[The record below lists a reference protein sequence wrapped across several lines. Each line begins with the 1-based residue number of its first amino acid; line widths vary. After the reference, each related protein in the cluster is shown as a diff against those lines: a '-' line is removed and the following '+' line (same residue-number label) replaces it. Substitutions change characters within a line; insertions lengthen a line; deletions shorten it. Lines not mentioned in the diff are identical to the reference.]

1 MGSFFKYF
9 AIAIFVALFAII
21 FQAYNE
27 SSSLQDLT
35 EVLTNLVKFEKV
47 SRKDVPKIVI
57 GYGSCSDLTVRAVDF
72 LNHSETFSDFSKL
85 SSEKDEIS
93 NFEDFM
99 RSFSFY
105 FSKSAAAERYTPNKE
120 MFLKLVALAK
130 KHNSAEWTL
139 GGNAPIMGTRF
150 LMEQMEVLLAA
161 TMSEKQKMHL
171 INGFDFVDFKPSAD
185 YIDDIHLI
193 LEYKTGDKFGEHTA
207 IRANRYLSY

>member
-9 AIAIFVALFAII
+9 AIATFVALFAII

-35 EVLTNLVKFEKV
+35 EILTNLVKLEKV
-47 SRKDVPKIVI
+47 SRQDVPKIVI

-72 LNHSETFSDFSKL
+72 LNYSETFSDFSKL
-85 SSEKDEIS
+85 STEKDEI
-93 NFEDFM
+93 NDFNEFM

-105 FSKSAAAERYTPNKE
+105 FSKSAAAERFTPNKE

-130 KHNSAEWTL
+130 KHESAEWML
-139 GGNAPIMGTRF
+139 GGNAPIMGSRF

-161 TMSEKQKMHL
+161 TMSEKQKSHL
-171 INGFDFVDFKPSAD
+171 INGFDMIKFEPEED

-193 LEYKTGDKFGEHTA
+193 LEYKTGDKFGELTA
-207 IRANRYLSY
+207 TRANR